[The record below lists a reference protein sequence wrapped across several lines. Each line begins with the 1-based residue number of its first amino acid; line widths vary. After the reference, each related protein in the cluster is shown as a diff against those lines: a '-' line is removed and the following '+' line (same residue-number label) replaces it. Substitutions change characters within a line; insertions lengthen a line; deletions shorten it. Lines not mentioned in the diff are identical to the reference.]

1 MADGASDRTGSV
13 LVVDDDRDV
22 LEAVVDTLR
31 EVGWTVVT
39 AAGAAEGLAV
49 ARAQAVDVVLT
60 DVLMPD
66 SDGLALASALR
77 ADSATASIPI
87 VFMTA
92 SLRHVRLLDGETVIG
107 KPFEVAH
114 LLSVLRSCLARRRG

>member
-1 MADGASDRTGSV
+1 MASGALDRTGSV

-31 EVGWTVVT
+31 EAGWTVVT
-39 AAGAAEGLAV
+39 ATGAADGLAA

-66 SDGLALASALR
+66 SDGLAFASALR
-77 ADSATASIPI
+77 ADAATASIPI

-92 SLRHVRLLDGETVIG
+92 SLRHVRQLDGEIVIG
-107 KPFEVAH
+107 KPFDVAH
-114 LLSVLRSCLARRRG
+114 LLSLLRGCLDRRR